1 MTNINH
7 RLRKLSQHQEWQISK
22 NIHLGI
28 SLCLIRFIRKDPDA
42 GKDWRQEKKAARDN
56 EIVGWHHQLNGH
68 EFELQEMVKDR
79 EAWHAAVHGVTKS
92 QTWLS
97 DWTTTTLYIENKID
111 SEGKNEYSFLPDTD
125 PFWRNKTCILEPAFC
140 WFQVLITEPF
150 ANFMTQR
157 IRRVM
162 SVLDCAWA
170 LSRFRCVQ
178 LFATL

>member
-1 MTNINH
+1 MKNKQNLLYISENTLISIKTEG
-7 RLRKLSQHQEWQISK
+7 RRRRGRQRMRCLDGITDSMDLSLSK
-22 NIHLGI
+22 
-28 SLCLIRFIRKDPDA
+28 
-42 GKDWRQEKKAARDN
+42 
-56 EIVGWHHQLNGH
+56 
-68 EFELQEMVKDR
+68 LQEMGKDR

-92 QTWLS
+92 QTRLS

-111 SEGKNEYSFLPDTD
+111 SEGKSEYSFLKSSFRNPDTD

-150 ANFMTQR
+150 VNFMTQR

-162 SVLDCAWA
+162 SILDCAWA
-170 LSRFRCVQ
+170 LSRFRCVR